1 MKNTFYR
8 PETIDTME
16 MEKIIAKLME
26 DFREI
31 KSGNVSFSLNLF
43 RTIFLH
49 RRLIF
54 CHVYTPLRTPPF
66 LSTSQ

>member
-8 PETIDTME
+8 PEIIDTME

-31 KSGNVSFSLNLF
+31 
-43 RTIFLH
+43 
-49 RRLIF
+49 
-54 CHVYTPLRTPPF
+54 
-66 LSTSQ
+66 